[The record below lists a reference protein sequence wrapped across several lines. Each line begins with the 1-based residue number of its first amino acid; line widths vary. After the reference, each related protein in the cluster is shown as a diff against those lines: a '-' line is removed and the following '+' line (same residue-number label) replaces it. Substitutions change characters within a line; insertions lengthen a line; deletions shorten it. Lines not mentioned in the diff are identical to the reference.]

1 MYQLNPLFSF
11 SEDKLLAHI
20 PPANTGDKYNINMLR
35 CMNYVSQH
43 YSSLEQQINN
53 TYEIETGFFFFCT
66 PKTIFSLYFWS
77 DEPDDL
83 PAFVAISIDSEKTK
97 AFGSPYYNVELHYA
111 SLKFLSDD
119 VMPNLSKHLI
129 EICSNLKRHFSSSP
143 DEVNFLT
150 LYEQKYLN
158 GLLTAN
164 EFNHQM
170 KLPMFQYSRNV
181 SICNYIKQYGND
193 LLFNKP
199 FTNAPLFL
207 ESFPV
212 THLFNVWRGRNTP
225 LRQLF
230 WDIRDL
236 SNDSYGVKMAKSLV
250 ERELGHFDVSY
261 QEEKIMEKIDSL
273 LNELISLTDDLGSY
287 SFKEMKP
294 SLFGIPFKHTF
305 SKCTIDRA
313 RDFYKNDFVQ
323 RAKGLK
329 TCFVQPIFKDHYS
342 IVGILADEKYAG
354 VNRTIHF
361 EAVSKY
367 LENYHANRALIYKY
381 LTELPKLIKENP
393 FVYSFLTPQLD
404 NISDLADRF
413 TKIDAKLQEE
423 LEFIL
428 SHFKDIEVI

>member
-35 CMNYVSQH
+35 CMNYISQH
-43 YSSLEQQINN
+43 YSSLEEQIEN

-119 VMPNLSKHLI
+119 VMPTLSKHLVKF
-129 EICSNLKRHFSSSP
+129 CRNLKRHFSSPP

-150 LYEQKYLN
+150 LYEQKYLSDS
-158 GLLTAN
+158 LSADK
-164 EFNHQM
+164 FHRQM
-170 KLPMFQYSRNV
+170 NLPMFQYSRNV
-181 SICNYIKQYGND
+181 SICSYMKQYGND

-199 FTNAPLFL
+199 FANAPLFL
-207 ESFPV
+207 ESFTF
-212 THLFNVWRGRNTP
+212 THLFNVWRGRDTP

-236 SNDSYGVKMAKSLV
+236 SNDSYGIKMAKSLV
-250 ERELGHFDVSY
+250 EREFGHSDVSY
-261 QEEKIMEKIDSL
+261 QEEKLMEKIDSL
-273 LNELISLTDDLGSY
+273 MSGLITLTDDLGTY
-287 SFKEMKP
+287 SFKELKP

-305 SKCTIDRA
+305 SKGTIARA

-323 RAKGLK
+323 RTKGLK

-342 IVGILADEKYAG
+342 MVGILADEKYAG

-367 LENYHANRALIYKY
+367 LENYHANKDLIYQY
-381 LTELPKLIKENP
+381 LTELPKLIKEKP
-393 FVYSFLTPQLD
+393 SIYSSLTSNLD
-404 NISDLADRF
+404 KILHLPDKFTESDSQ
-413 TKIDAKLQEE
+413 LQEE
-423 LEFIL
+423 LEIIL
-428 SHFKDIEVI
+428 SHFNDIEVI

>member
-35 CMNYVSQH
+35 CMNYISQH
-43 YSSLEQQINN
+43 YSSLEQQIDN

-129 EICSNLKRHFSSSP
+129 EICSNLKRHFISSP

-158 GLLTAN
+158 GSFTAN

-181 SICNYIKQYGND
+181 SICSYIKQYGND

-207 ESFPV
+207 ESFTV
-212 THLFNVWRGRNTP
+212 THLFNVWRSREAP

-236 SNDSYGVKMAKSLV
+236 SNDSYGVEMAKSLV
-250 ERELGHFDVSY
+250 EREFGHSDVSY
-261 QEEKIMEKIDSL
+261 QEEILMEKIDSL
-273 LNELISLTDDLGSY
+273 MNGLISLTDDLGSY
-287 SFKEMKP
+287 SFEELKP

-305 SKCTIDRA
+305 SKGTIARA
-313 RDFYKNDFVQ
+313 KEFYKNDFMQ
-323 RAKGLK
+323 SAKGLK
-329 TCFVQPIFKDHYS
+329 TCFVQPIFEKHYS
-342 IVGILADEKYAG
+342 VVGVLANEKYASI
-354 VNRTIHF
+354 NRAMHF

-367 LENYHANRALIYKY
+367 LENYQASKTLIYNY
-381 LTELPKLIKENP
+381 LSELPKLIKENP
-393 FVYSFLTPQLD
+393 SVYSFLTPHLD
-404 NISDLADRF
+404 KISHFADRF
-413 TKIDAKLQEE
+413 ADTDGKLHEE
-423 LEFIL
+423 LELIL
-428 SHFKDIEVI
+428 SHFNDIEVI

>member
-20 PPANTGDKYNINMLR
+20 PPANTGDKYNINILR
-35 CMNYVSQH
+35 CMNYISQH
-43 YSSLEQQINN
+43 YSSLEEQIDN

-111 SLKFLSDD
+111 SLKFLFDD
-119 VMPNLSKHLI
+119 VMSTLSKHI
-129 EICSNLKRHFSSSP
+129 IKFCRNLKRHFSSSH

-158 GLLTAN
+158 GSFTAN

-181 SICNYIKQYGND
+181 SICSYIKQYGND

-207 ESFPV
+207 ESFSV
-212 THLFNVWRGRNTP
+212 THLFNVSRGRDT
-225 LRQLF
+225 LLMQLF
-230 WDIRDL
+230 RDINDL
-236 SNDSYGVKMAKSLV
+236 GSKLYDSKMAKSLV
-250 ERELGHFDVSY
+250 ENEFGDSNISY
-261 QEEKIMEKIDSL
+261 QEDILMEKMESL
-273 LNELISLTDDLGSY
+273 MNALTSSLDDLRFY

-305 SKCTIDRA
+305 SKGTIARA
-313 RDFYKNDFVQ
+313 KEFYKNNFEK
-323 RAKGLK
+323 RTKGLK
-329 TCFVQPIFKDHYS
+329 TCLVQPIFEKHCS
-342 IVGILADEKYAG
+342 AVGVLANEKYTS
-354 VNRTIHF
+354 VNRAIHF
-361 EAVSKY
+361 DAVSKY
-367 LENYHANRALIYKY
+367 LENYYASRSLIYEY
-381 LTELPKLIKENP
+381 LSELPKLIKENP
-393 FVYSFLTPQLD
+393 SVYSFLTPQLD

-423 LEFIL
+423 LELIL
-428 SHFKDIEVI
+428 SHFNDIEVI

>member
-1 MYQLNPLFSF
+1 MSYLYLVF
-11 SEDKLLAHI
+11 D
-20 PPANTGDKYNINMLR
+20 T
-35 CMNYVSQH
+35 MNYISQH
-43 YSSLEQQINN
+43 YSSLEEQIEN

-77 DEPDDL
+77 DKPDDL

-111 SLKFLSDD
+111 SLKFLFDD
-119 VMPNLSKHLI
+119 VMPTLSKHI
-129 EICSNLKRHFSSSP
+129 IKFCRNLKRHFSSSH

-158 GLLTAN
+158 GSFTAN

-170 KLPMFQYSRNV
+170 KLLMFQYSGNV
-181 SICNYIKQYGND
+181 SICSYMKQYGND
-193 LLFNKP
+193 LLFNKS

-207 ESFPV
+207 ESFTV

-230 WDIRDL
+230 YDIRDL
-236 SNDSYGVKMAKSLV
+236 SNDSYGVKMANSLDK
-250 ERELGHFDVSY
+250 REFGHSVASY
-261 QEEKIMEKIDSL
+261 QEEKLMEKIDSL
-273 LNELISLTDDLGSY
+273 LNGLISLTDDLGSY
-287 SFKEMKP
+287 SFKELKP
-294 SLFGIPFKHTF
+294 SLFGILFKHTF
-305 SKCTIDRA
+305 SKGTIERA

-323 RAKGLK
+323 RDKGVK
-329 TCFVQPIFKDHYS
+329 TCFVQPIFSDHYS
-342 IVGILADEKYAG
+342 AVGILVDEKYTG

-367 LENYHANRALIYKY
+367 LENYHANKALIYEY
-381 LTELPKLIKENP
+381 LSELPKLIKENP
-393 FVYSFLTPQLD
+393 SVYSFLTPQLD
-404 NISDLADRF
+404 NILDLADRF

-423 LEFIL
+423 LELIL
-428 SHFKDIEVI
+428 SHFNDIEVI